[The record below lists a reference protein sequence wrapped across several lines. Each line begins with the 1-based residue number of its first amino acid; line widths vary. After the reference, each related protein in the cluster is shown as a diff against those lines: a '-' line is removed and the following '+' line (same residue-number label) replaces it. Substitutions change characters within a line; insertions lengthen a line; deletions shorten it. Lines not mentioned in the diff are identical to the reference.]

1 MTPAPMFR
9 AGLQNSYIAILFPPK
24 QLLGRALTTLEE
36 TTPGKDGE
44 DEEGEG
50 PPLVQGGEGQGGKEV
65 VRANGEAARST
76 KEASRGGKTKVR
88 PNWSTKRKA
97 QE

>member
-1 MTPAPMFR
+1 MFR

-24 QLLGRALTTLEE
+24 HLLGRALTTLEE

-50 PPLVQGGEGQGGKEV
+50 APLVQGGEGQGGKEV
-65 VRANGEAARST
+65 VRALREAERSS
-76 KEASRGGKTKVR
+76 KEAGRRGKTKVC
-88 PNWSTKRKA
+88 PHWTPQRKT
-97 QE
+97 QEEQ